1 MHHSRTLTLE
11 QINEK
16 IDALAAKVERGGPGS
31 AISLTWWHD
40 HAGRFENDPVFDE
53 IVRLGREARK
63 SQRANLKKKRAR
75 S

>member
-11 QINEK
+11 QVNQK
-16 IDALAAKVERGGPGS
+16 IDALAAKVERGPAG

-63 SQRANLKKKRAR
+63 SSRANLKKKRAR